1 MRPPAT
7 PCRGDAV
14 PTGSDPKMRH
24 ARRLASAALSVLV
37 AVSASTAVASAQEG
51 DAPRD
56 TTPPQDTEFVYID
69 SQAILQ
75 QAPGA
80 SEAQQTWSRELAQYR
95 SEVQQ
100 LATEIDT
107 MQSNLEQQ
115 RDMLN
120 QSAIDRRRQEIA
132 EKQQELRQRAQEL
145 EQRAA
150 QRQQELLGPILEEVR
165 AVIDEIREEQG
176 YTMVFDASAAGV
188 LAADP
193 RLDITGLVLERLQER
208 QARASSGS

>member
-1 MRPPAT
+1 MRY
-7 PCRGDAV
+7 V
-14 PTGSDPKMRH
+14 
-24 ARRLASAALSVLV
+24 RRLVTAALSVLLV
-37 AVSASTAVASAQEG
+37 AGLGAGDAAAQEG
-51 DAPRD
+51 GADAQPA
-56 TTPPQDTEFVYID
+56 PPPENTQFVYID
-69 SQAILQ
+69 SQQILQ

-100 LATEIDT
+100 LAAEIDS

-115 RDMLN
+115 REMLN
-120 QSAIDRRRQEIA
+120 QAAIERRQQEIA
-132 EKQQELRQRAQEL
+132 QKQQELRQRAQEL

-150 QRQQELLGPILEEVR
+150 QRQQELLGPILDQVR
-165 AVIDEIREEQG
+165 TVIAEIREEQG

-193 RLDITGLVLERLQER
+193 RLDITDLVIRRLQER
-208 QARASSGS
+208 QARAESSPSGS

>member
-1 MRPPAT
+1 MRY
-7 PCRGDAV
+7 
-14 PTGSDPKMRH
+14 
-24 ARRLASAALSVLV
+24 ARRLTAAALAAFL
-37 AVSASTAVASAQEG
+37 ATGLGAGHLAAQEG
-51 DAPRD
+51 EAAQPAP
-56 TTPPQDTEFVYID
+56 PPQNTQFVYID
-69 SQAILQ
+69 SQQILQ

-100 LATEIDT
+100 LATEIDS

-115 RDMLN
+115 REMLN
-120 QSAIDRRRQEIA
+120 QAAIERRQQEIA
-132 EKQQELRQRAQEL
+132 RKQQELRQRAQEL

-150 QRQQELLGPILEEVR
+150 QRQQELLGPILDQVR
-165 AVIDEIREEQG
+165 TVIAEIREEQG

-193 RLDITGLVLERLQER
+193 RLDITDLVIRRLQER
-208 QARASSGS
+208 QARAESSPSGS

>member
-1 MRPPAT
+1 MRY
-7 PCRGDAV
+7 
-14 PTGSDPKMRH
+14 
-24 ARRLASAALSVLV
+24 ARRLATAALSALFV
-37 AVSASTAVASAQEG
+37 AGLGAGHAAAQEG
-51 DAPRD
+51 GGDEQPAP
-56 TTPPQDTEFVYID
+56 PPENTQFVYID
-69 SQAILQ
+69 SQQILQ

-100 LATEIDT
+100 LAAEIDS

-115 RDMLN
+115 REMLN
-120 QSAIDRRRQEIA
+120 QAAIERRQQEIA
-132 EKQQELRQRAQEL
+132 RKQQELRQRAQEL

-150 QRQQELLGPILEEVR
+150 QRQQELLGPILDQVR
-165 AVIDEIREEQG
+165 TVIAQIREEQG

-193 RLDITGLVLERLQER
+193 RLDITDLVIRRLQER
-208 QARASSGS
+208 QARAESSPSGS

>member
-1 MRPPAT
+1 MRYARQLAT
-7 PCRGDAV
+7 
-14 PTGSDPKMRH
+14 
-24 ARRLASAALSVLV
+24 AALSAFLFAGLGAGH
-37 AVSASTAVASAQEG
+37 AVAQEG
-51 DAPRD
+51 AGSDAQPAS
-56 TTPPQDTEFVYID
+56 PPANTQFVYID
-69 SQAILQ
+69 SQQILQ

-100 LATEIDT
+100 LAAEIDS

-115 RDMLN
+115 REMLN
-120 QSAIDRRRQEIA
+120 QAAIERRQQEIA
-132 EKQQELRQRAQEL
+132 QKQQQLRQRAQEL

-150 QRQQELLGPILEEVR
+150 QRQQELLGPILDQVR
-165 AVIDEIREEQG
+165 TVIAEIREEQG

-193 RLDITGLVLERLQER
+193 RLDITDLVIRRLQER
-208 QARASSGS
+208 QARAESSPSGS